1 MRKLL
6 LATTAALGLA
16 ASVGI
21 ANATLTYTIWTGDL
35 GPAFHGATFPVPTI
49 DLLLPSFTD
58 THDTLNFADPG
69 PFPNPATFAGF
80 DSLSH
85 VLAPHF
91 AAAGVPLSTVMS
103 TSDSGTDISTFI
115 RITGSYTLAAPMT
128 SLLDHDDGAAIYLD
142 GAGNGAQLCGLPA
155 ESSENSQT
163 CVFPAGT
170 HTFELLYTEDNDAPA
185 ILRVA
190 LPPESAP
197 EPASLALLG
206 SALVGLGIVVRR
218 RRKNA

>member
-35 GPAFHGATFPVPTI
+35 GSAFHGATFPVPTT

-58 THDTLNFADPG
+58 THDTLNFDDPG
-69 PFPNPATFAGF
+69 PFPTPATFAGF

-103 TSDSGTDISTFI
+103 TSDSGTDINTFI

-155 ESSENSQT
+155 ESSESSQT

-170 HTFELLYTEDNDAPA
+170 HTFQLLYTEDNDAPA

-218 RRKNA
+218 RRKNG

>member
-35 GPAFHGATFPVPTI
+35 GSAFHGATFPVPTT

-58 THDTLNFADPG
+58 THDTLNFDDPG
-69 PFPNPATFAGF
+69 PFPTPATFAGF

-103 TSDSGTDISTFI
+103 TSDSGTDIN
-115 RITGSYTLAAPMT
+115 TLLSGQKANRF
-128 SLLDHDDGAAIYLD
+128 SWL
-142 GAGNGAQLCGLPA
+142 AGMALSHL
-155 ESSENSQT
+155 
-163 CVFPAGT
+163 
-170 HTFELLYTEDNDAPA
+170 
-185 ILRVA
+185 VA
-190 LPPESAP
+190 SDESA
-197 EPASLALLG
+197 
-206 SALVGLGIVVRR
+206 VWIGIFSNIVTERTCSNV
-218 RRKNA
+218 